1 MEFVGV
7 FLVFLSVLSV
17 VVLAMGLLFLQLC
30 WSCITP
36 TFDKEFII
44 NDAFAKMPL
53 LSLRLFIADGEQ
65 STAFHR
71 DWPLHHAKASTP

>member
-7 FLVFLSVLSV
+7 FLVFSLSVLSV

-44 NDAFAKMPL
+44 NDAFAKMPH
-53 LSLRLFIADGEQ
+53 FC
-65 STAFHR
+65 
-71 DWPLHHAKASTP
+71 P

>member
-1 MEFVGV
+1 VLSCWRWDYSSCSFVG
-7 FLVFLSVLSV
+7 L
-17 VVLAMGLLFLQLC
+17 G
-30 WSCITP
+30 ITP

-44 NDAFAKMPL
+44 NDAFKDASL

-71 DWPLHHAKASTP
+71 IDASTPRKGINTVTS

>member
-1 MEFVGV
+1 MHISNLEVMEFVGV
-7 FLVFLSVLSV
+7 FLVFRQYYV
-17 VVLAMGLLFLQLC
+17 VVLMGLF
-30 WSCITP
+30 SCSFVGLGITP

-44 NDAFAKMPL
+44 NDAFAKMPPL

-71 DWPLHHAKASTP
+71 D